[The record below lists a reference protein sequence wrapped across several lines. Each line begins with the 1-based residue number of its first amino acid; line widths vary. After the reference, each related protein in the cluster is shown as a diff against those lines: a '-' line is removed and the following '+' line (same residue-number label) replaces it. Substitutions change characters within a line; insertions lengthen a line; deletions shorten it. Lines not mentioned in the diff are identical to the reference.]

1 MKFLVLA
8 LAVALL
14 FSAGESVTDSPLNK
28 QKESVMAASEWR
40 NIYNLLVFLS
50 CNVNLKHLSR

>member
-28 QKESVMAASEWR
+28 QKYSAMAAWR

-50 CNVNLKHLSR
+50 CNINLKHLSR